1 MTAISNLRYQVYS
14 LKNGKLDKSIT
25 RPILTRERANRYFN
39 ECVQCALVSIDKYGS
54 IIEIIDKNLTLIKE
68 INKKP
73 KTIKRN
79 L

>member
-14 LKNGKLDKSIT
+14 IKNGNLDKSIT
-25 RPILTRERANRYFN
+25 RPILTIERANRYFN